1 MRPVTAG
8 RHRFRAWVRY
18 SAVMLAF
25 WAAACSQPDSPD
37 GQRQDRPAAVAVAPV
52 VQKALEE
59 TVAAIG
65 SLAASAQ
72 ITIRP
77 EISAIVRSVH
87 FNEGEAVAR
96 GQRLFSLER
105 DEIEQ
110 RLRARRAALASARA
124 ETEKS
129 RRIFERRKQLLAEK
143 VVTPEA
149 FDEAQA
155 DFKTAAAH
163 QDRLT
168 AEIAQIEA
176 ELEDTTIRSPIDGVA
191 GALHVDP
198 GDFVDVGQPLVT
210 IVGTD
215 DLEIDFSVP
224 ERYANQVA
232 PGQTVRI
239 RTAANPQAPFTGTVF
254 FVSPAIRQATRDRL
268 LKARLDDPAGR
279 LQPGGFANV
288 ELIVNVHEDSLV
300 VPEEALVPTR
310 TGYMVFVVEDQLA
323 HRRDVSIGLRRP
335 GEVEIRQGLA
345 PGDTVIRS
353 GQMAVADGDR
363 IRIVDGAG
371 S

>member
-110 RLRARRAALASARA
+110 RLR
-124 ETEKS
+124 
-129 RRIFERRKQLLAEK
+129 ERL
-143 VVTPEA
+143 
-149 FDEAQA
+149 
-155 DFKTAAAH
+155 
-163 QDRLT
+163 
-168 AEIAQIEA
+168 
-176 ELEDTTIRSPIDGVA
+176 EL
-191 GALHVDP
+191 
-198 GDFVDVGQPLVT
+198 
-210 IVGTD
+210 
-215 DLEIDFSVP
+215 
-224 ERYANQVA
+224 
-232 PGQTVRI
+232 
-239 RTAANPQAPFTGTVF
+239 
-254 FVSPAIRQATRDRL
+254 
-268 LKARLDDPAGR
+268 
-279 LQPGGFANV
+279 
-288 ELIVNVHEDSLV
+288 
-300 VPEEALVPTR
+300 
-310 TGYMVFVVEDQLA
+310 
-323 HRRDVSIGLRRP
+323 
-335 GEVEIRQGLA
+335 
-345 PGDTVIRS
+345 
-353 GQMAVADGDR
+353 
-363 IRIVDGAG
+363 
-371 S
+371 

>member
-1 MRPVTAG
+1 
-8 RHRFRAWVRY
+8 VR
-18 SAVMLAF
+18 
-25 WAAACSQPDSPD
+25 
-37 GQRQDRPAAVAVAPV
+37 VAVVAE
-52 VQKALEE
+52 KALKES
-59 TVAAIG
+59 VHAIG

-77 EISAIVRSVH
+77 EISAIVQSVH
-87 FNEGEAVAR
+87 FSEGEAVER

-124 ETEKS
+124 ETEKT
-129 RRIFERRKQLLAEK
+129 RRIFERRQQLLDEQ
-143 VVTPEA
+143 VVTQEA

-155 DFKTAAAH
+155 DFKIAAAS
-163 QDRLT
+163 QDRLS

-176 ELEDTTIRSPIDGVA
+176 EIENTTIRSPIDGAA
-191 GALHVDP
+191 GALKVDP

-210 IVGTD
+210 IVGSD
-215 DLEIDFSVP
+215 GMEIDFAVP

-232 PGQTVRI
+232 TGQTVRV
-239 RTAANPQAPFTGTVF
+239 RTAANPEAPFTGTVF

-268 LKARLDDPAGR
+268 LKARIEDPAGR
-279 LQPGGFANV
+279 LQPGSFANV
-288 ELIVNVHEDSLV
+288 ELIVKIHDDSLV
-300 VPEEALVPTR
+300 IPEEALVPTR
-310 TGYMVFVVEDQLA
+310 TGYMVFVVEDRQA

-353 GQMAVADGDR
+353 GQMAVSDGDR
-363 IRIVDGAG
+363 VRIADEAG